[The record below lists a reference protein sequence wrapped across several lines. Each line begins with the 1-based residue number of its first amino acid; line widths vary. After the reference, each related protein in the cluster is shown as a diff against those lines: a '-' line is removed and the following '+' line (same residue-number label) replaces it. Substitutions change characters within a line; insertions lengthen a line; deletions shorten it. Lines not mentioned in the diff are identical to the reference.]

1 MTDNIRH
8 LLIARM
14 AIKVRDEIAGADTDD
29 IPAAVERGIVAGLAP
44 LAADVLAVLG
54 EPQPHF
60 HLARATEEIC
70 TVCKARRRLTALFDS
85 EAEQVSDGTPPKGPV
100 CPVHQTQL
108 RWGQCVEC
116 GPDSDD

>member
-1 MTDNIRH
+1 MTDNIRRIM
-8 LLIARM
+8 LARM
-14 AIKVRDEIAGADTDD
+14 VNAVRYQLEGTGLAGTAGDD
-29 IPAAVERGIVAGLAP
+29 IREAVERGIVAGLAP

-85 EAEQVSDGTPPKGPV
+85 EPS
-100 CPVHQTQL
+100 
-108 RWGQCVEC
+108 
-116 GPDSDD
+116 